1 MSEDSPFI
9 GETIQVSTVT
19 GDLYRALD
27 GLVRLGV
34 GPFQVFRMGPDNCV
48 DFTHRGEP
56 AEYSMLVAFANA
68 GGMMWE
74 AIQPLEGT
82 SVFSEFLAAGHE
94 GLHHVA
100 VSCNGVPFDERV
112 AGLEELGYERITGG
126 RAFSG
131 QVPFGYFINH
141 DGPYYGFDHSIQG
154 LAGANLV
161 EIQPDFYKLQIP
173 NGGSAKILTTIT
185 ALPT

>member
-1 MSEDSPFI
+1 MSDDAPFI

-19 GDLYRALD
+19 GDLHRALD
-27 GLVRLGV
+27 GLLKLGV
-34 GPFQVFRMGPDNCV
+34 GPFMVFRMGPDNCV

-82 SVFSEFLAAGHE
+82 SVFSEFLEAGHE

-112 AGLEELGYERITGG
+112 AGLEQLGYERITGG

-131 QVPFGYFINH
+131 QVPFGYFHNGDPAAPIVEVFEFP
-141 DGPYYGFDHSIQG
+141 DGFAP
-154 LAGANLV
+154 
-161 EIQPDFYKLQIP
+161 EPDEWYP
-173 NGGSAKILTTIT
+173 APP
-185 ALPT
+185 AEAA